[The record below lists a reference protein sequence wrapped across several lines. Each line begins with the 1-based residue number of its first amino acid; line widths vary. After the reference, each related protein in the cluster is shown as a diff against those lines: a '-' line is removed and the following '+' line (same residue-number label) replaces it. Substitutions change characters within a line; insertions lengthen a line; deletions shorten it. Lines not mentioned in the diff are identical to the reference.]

1 MGIENKKN
9 YMPFRDQDTFIIG
22 PNYDA
27 IRAPHHFRRMDWVGK
42 EGKTY
47 KEICSPPSEYLD
59 QPGNHSIDTH
69 LKYDLSK
76 DFLCIKT
83 NFPLKTGQ
91 KIKRKQFH
99 DLFGGQGQGG
109 ISTPKVHKDM
119 IFIFSDPK
127 EGEKYGYHDGWDG
140 NSFYYFGRGQEGDM
154 IFNSGNQAI
163 LDHKKNKKNIY
174 LFHGSKGEVTYEN
187 QFTLDEK
194 EPYKYRDSKDRN
206 GEERQA
212 IVFKLIPVSDYRTNL
227 PKTNI
232 DNSENIT
239 SSVVSVEA
247 FEKEISKRVQEKKIV
262 ISQRKE
268 SKLVKEY
275 QHFREKN
282 NQSVLK
288 RNSIKINGKIYWTD
302 GWCPDEKLLIEAKS
316 SSSRTYIR
324 LAIGQLFDY
333 RRHINPHPE
342 KLAIL
347 VPTEPQEDLLN
358 LLSDLEISLIYRKDK
373 DNFITI

>member
-1 MGIENKKN
+1 M
-9 YMPFRDQDTFIIG
+9 
-22 PNYDA
+22 
-27 IRAPHHFRRMDWVGK
+27 
-42 EGKTY
+42 
-47 KEICSPPSEYLD
+47 
-59 QPGNHSIDTH
+59 
-69 LKYDLSK
+69 
-76 DFLCIKT
+76 
-83 NFPLKTGQ
+83 
-91 KIKRKQFH
+91 
-99 DLFGGQGQGG
+99 
-109 ISTPKVHKDM
+109 
-119 IFIFSDPK
+119 
-127 EGEKYGYHDGWDG
+127 
-140 NSFYYFGRGQEGDM
+140 
-154 IFNSGNQAI
+154 
-163 LDHKKNKKNIY
+163 
-174 LFHGSKGEVTYEN
+174 
-187 QFTLDEK
+187 
-194 EPYKYRDSKDRN
+194 
-206 GEERQA
+206 
-212 IVFKLIPVSDYRTNL
+212 
-227 PKTNI
+227 
-232 DNSENIT
+232 
-239 SSVVSVEA
+239 
-247 FEKEISKRVQEKKIV
+247 QEKKIV

>member
-1 MGIENKKN
+1 
-9 YMPFRDQDTFIIG
+9 MPFRDQDTFIIG

-27 IRAPHHFRRMDWVGK
+27 IRAPHHFRRMDWIGQ

-47 KEICSPPSEYLD
+47 REICSPPSEYLD

-76 DFLCIKT
+76 DFLRIKT
-83 NFPLKTGQ
+83 NFPLKIGE

-99 DLFGGQGQGG
+99 DLFEGQGQGG

-127 EGEKYGYHDGWDG
+127 VAEKYGYHDGWDG

-154 IFNSGNQAI
+154 VFNSGNQAI
-163 LDHKKNKKNIY
+163 LDHKKNKKIIY

-206 GEERQA
+206 GEYRQA
-212 IVFKLIPVSDYRTNL
+212 IVFKLNPVGNYKTNL

-232 DNSENIT
+232 DNSSNIT
-239 SSVVSVEA
+239 TKVLSQEA
-247 FEKEISKRVQEKKIV
+247 FETEISERLQEEKII

-275 QHFREKN
+275 QQYREKN
-282 NQSVLK
+282 NQSELV
-288 RNSIKINGKIYWTD
+288 RISIKIDGRTHYTD
-302 GWCPDEKLLIEAKS
+302 GWCPNEKLLIEAKS
-316 SSSRTYIR
+316 SAARPYIR
-324 LAIGQLFDY
+324 LAIGQLLDY
-333 RRHINPHPE
+333 KRHIKPDPK

-358 LLSDLEISLIYRKDK
+358 LLSDLEITLIYRKDK
-373 DNFITI
+373 DTFITI

>member
-1 MGIENKKN
+1 
-9 YMPFRDQDTFIIG
+9 MPFRDEDTFIIG

-27 IRAPHHFRRMDWVGK
+27 IRALHHFRRMDWVGH

-47 KEICSPPSEYLD
+47 REICSPPSEYLD

-76 DFLCIKT
+76 NFLRIKT
-83 NFPLKTGQ
+83 SFPLKIGE
-91 KIKRKQFH
+91 KIRRKQIH
-99 DLFGGQGQGG
+99 DLFGGQREGG
-109 ISTPKVHKDM
+109 ISTPKDHKDM

-140 NSFYYFGRGQEGDM
+140 NSFYYFGEGQLGDM
-154 IFNSGNQAI
+154 EFIRGNKAI
-163 LDHKKNKKNIY
+163 LSHKENRKDIF
-174 LFHGSKGEVTYEN
+174 LFNGSGGEVTYEN
-187 QFTLDEK
+187 QFILDEK
-194 EPYKYRDSKDRN
+194 EPYKYRDSKDRKLQ
-206 GEERQA
+206 ERQA
-212 IVFKLIPVSDYRTNL
+212 IVFKLIPVSNYKTNL

-232 DNSENIT
+232 DNSENIS
-239 SSVVSVEA
+239 SSVVSLEA
-247 FEKEISKRVQEKKIV
+247 FERVTSKRVQEEKII

-275 QHFREKN
+275 QHYREKN
-282 NQSVLK
+282 NQSELK

-302 GWCPDEKLLIEAKS
+302 GWCSDEKLLIEAKS

-333 RRHINPHPE
+333 RRHINPQPE

-347 VPTEPQEDLLN
+347 VPTEPQEDLLD
-358 LLSDLEISLIYRKDK
+358 LLSDLEIILIYRKDK
-373 DNFITI
+373 DTFITI